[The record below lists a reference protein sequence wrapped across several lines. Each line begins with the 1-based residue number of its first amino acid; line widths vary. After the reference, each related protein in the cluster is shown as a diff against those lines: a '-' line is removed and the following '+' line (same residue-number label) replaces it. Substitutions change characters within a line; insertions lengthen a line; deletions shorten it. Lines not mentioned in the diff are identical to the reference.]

1 MKYVWPWLGFA
12 ALIGAM
18 QLFWTVRWIQT
29 RLHPG

>member
-18 QLFWTVRWIQT
+18 HLVWTVRWIRRGFQ
-29 RLHPG
+29 PG